1 MSGSLVSVDYP
12 VQGCARLTLNR
23 PESKNALSRA
33 LRKEL
38 TSTLDG
44 FNGDDRARVVILT
57 GAGTAFCAG
66 LDLKELGSAGSSD
79 VLGFDDLSLNPVA
92 ALGRLSSPIIAAV
105 NGPAIT
111 GGFELALAC
120 DIIVCS
126 RTARFADTHARVGIL
141 PTWGLSQ
148 RLSRTIGPYRARE
161 LSLTGNFLS
170 PERAEAF
177 GLVNH
182 VVEPDVLQAEAIAL
196 AEAMLTVVPSA
207 LRSYKKLLNDGLQLT
222 LHEALALEAEVA
234 SLSAQSVVMS
244 DVERR
249 RHEVLARAKQQ
260 ATNSST

>member
-1 MSGSLVSVDYP
+1 MSGSLVLVDYP
-12 VQGCARLTLNR
+12 VHGCARLTLNR

-38 TSTLDG
+38 TSTLARLEGKDE
-44 FNGDDRARVVILT
+44 ARVVILT

-66 LDLKELGSAGSSD
+66 LDLKELGSASSSD
-79 VLGFDDLSLNPVA
+79 VLGFDDPALNPVA
-92 ALGRLSSPIIAAV
+92 ALGKLRSPVIAAV

-120 DIIVCS
+120 DVIVCS
-126 RTARFADTHARVGIL
+126 RAARFADTHARVGIL

-148 RLSRTIGPYRARE
+148 RLSRAIGPYRARE

-182 VVEPDVLQAEAIAL
+182 VVEPEALQAEAIGL
-196 AEAMLTVVPSA
+196 AEAMLTVVPSV
-207 LRSYKKLLNDGLQLT
+207 LRDYKKLINDGLDLA
-222 LHEALALEAEVA
+222 LPEALALEAEVA
-234 SLSAQSVVMS
+234 TSSAKSVVMD

-260 ATNSST
+260 ATKSSI